1 MQKKLKYSSVS
12 TYASKNNAKNQS
24 TTIIF
29 IKLCSLLMKKKIL
42 KIFQNVDVIE
52 LVVDPD
58 LEQLKESGGL

>member
-1 MQKKLKYSSVS
+1 MLF
-12 TYASKNNAKNQS
+12 ANE
-24 TTIIF
+24 
-29 IKLCSLLMKKKIL
+29 KKKIL